1 MKWEADGVML
11 GAHGFGEHGAV
22 AELFT
27 RSHGRVGGLVR
38 GAKAQ
43 RLRSLLQPGQLV
55 HARWRARL
63 EEHLGS
69 YQLEPARASHPLEQW
84 FAHYASL
91 LGVQS
96 LCLLLRCLPER
107 EAHQRLYDAAQS
119 LLPQFGAPSMW
130 PADLARFEMLF
141 LQETGFGLDVTR
153 CARTGAKEGLA
164 YVSPRSGRAVT
175 PAGAGRW
182 RDRLLPLPAFLLPQK
197 DKQKETRPSPDALA
211 QAFALTGHFLAQR
224 VFAEQGQAN
233 RSRFLQLRRDLL
245 SALRLPA
252 LRLPALRL
260 PALNLPATALTP
272 SVPE

>member
-1 MKWEADGVML
+1 MQWEADGVML

-27 RSHGRVGGLVR
+27 RAHGRVGGLVR

-43 RLRSLLQPGQLV
+43 RLQSLLQPGQLV

-63 EEHLGS
+63 EEHLGF

-107 EAHQRLYDAAQS
+107 EAHRRLYDGAQE
-119 LLPQFGAPSMW
+119 LLPQFGAPASW
-130 PADLARFEMLF
+130 PAGLARFELLF
-141 LQETGFGLDVTR
+141 LEETGFGLDLTR
-153 CARTGAKEGLA
+153 CARTGAEDGLA

-175 PAGAGRW
+175 AAGAGRW
-182 RDRLLPLPAFLLPQK
+182 RDRLLPLPAFLLAQK
-197 DKQKETRPSPDALA
+197 DKPKEARAQPSPDALA

-224 VFAEQGQAN
+224 VFGEQGLAH
-233 RSRFLQLRRDLL
+233 RPRLLQLRRDLL
-245 SALRLPA
+245 AA
-252 LRLPALRL
+252 MRL
-260 PALNLPATALTP
+260 PALNLAA
-272 SVPE
+272 PE